1 MLTIVAFIVA
11 LGLLVAIHEYGHYR
25 MAIACGVRVLR
36 FSVGFG
42 KTLLRWTPKGSTT
55 EFVLAAFPLGGYVK
69 MLDEREAPVAPED
82 RHLAFNTQPL
92 MSRVAI
98 VAAGPLANL
107 LLAVLLYAVVNWS
120 GVEQPRAILGT
131 PVAGSVAERAGLV
144 GAELVQSAAFDGD
157 AQQAIVSFEDLRW
170 LLTRGALEGRDV
182 RLTLAKV
189 PDKGT
194 RAPSGES
201 SSGKS
206 SGESSREPS
215 GGPSGG
221 PSGYG
226 TMSAGREVLLKLS
239 SIDAREADAQLFR
252 NIGILSPLTRPVI
265 GEVMA
270 GGAAAKSG
278 LRAGDLV
285 LNVGTKAIVDG
296 QQLRDVIRTSTAGD
310 AAAPSPWKIERAGAI
325 LVLDVRPD
333 VKPEGA
339 TQVGRIGAYVG
350 APPEFITV
358 RYGPLDGLWNGT
370 VRVGEVSLLTLR
382 MMGKMVI
389 GEASL
394 KNLSGPLTIADYA
407 GKSASLGLTQY
418 LIFLALISVSLGVL
432 NLLPLP
438 VLDGGH
444 LMYYLW
450 EGLTGK
456 AVSEAW
462 MERLQRGGVA
472 VLLLM
477 MSIALF
483 NDFSRLLG

>member
-11 LGLLVAIHEYGHYR
+11 LGLLVAVHEYGHYR

-55 EFVLAAFPLGGYVK
+55 EFVLAAIPLGGYVK

-92 MSRVAI
+92 KSRVAI

-107 LLAVLLYAVVNWS
+107 VLAVVLYAVVNWS
-120 GVEQPRAILGT
+120 GVEQPKAILGT
-131 PVAGSVAERAGLV
+131 PVAGSVAERAGLM

-182 RLTLAKV
+182 RLTLA
-189 PDKGT
+189 
-194 RAPSGES
+194 AA
-201 SSGKS
+201 SGKT
-206 SGESSREPS
+206 PS
-215 GGPSGG
+215 QASVDL
-221 PSGYG
+221 SAI
-226 TMSAGREVLLKLS
+226 AGRDVLLKLS
-239 SIDAREADAQLFR
+239 GIDAREADAQLFR
-252 NIGILSPLTRPVI
+252 TIGIISPLTRPVI
-265 GEVMA
+265 GEVLA
-270 GGAAAKSG
+270 DGAAAKSG

-285 LNVGTKAIVDG
+285 LNVGAKAIVDG
-296 QQLRDVIRTSTAGD
+296 QQLRDLIRTSAGGD
-310 AAAPSPWKIERAGAI
+310 AAPANSWKIERAGSV
-325 LVLDVRPD
+325 LLLDVRPE
-333 VKPEGA
+333 VKQEGGVA
-339 TQVGRIGAYVG
+339 VGRIGAYVG

-418 LIFLALISVSLGVL
+418 LVFLALISVSLGVL

-456 AVSEAW
+456 AVSDAW